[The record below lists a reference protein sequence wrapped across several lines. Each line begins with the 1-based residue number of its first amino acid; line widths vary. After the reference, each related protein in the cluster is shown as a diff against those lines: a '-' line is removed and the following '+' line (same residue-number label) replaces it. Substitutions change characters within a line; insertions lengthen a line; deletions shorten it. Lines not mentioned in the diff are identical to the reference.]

1 VSYWLKMNG
10 TADHPHAGGDWAG
23 RRASW
28 FNRYGEVS
36 MFPRWPRIAAGDQLI
51 DYAVGSH
58 RAFGEGRIFAVAEV
72 LSDPEP
78 SRHERWPV
86 QVRIRQL
93 IAGPSLG
100 FCPTIA
106 DIGVS
111 RRSLGRH
118 SHIRLTS
125 EQGQRVEELI
135 AEAAEQFGSLA

>member
-1 VSYWLKMNG
+1 
-10 TADHPHAGGDWAG
+10 
-23 RRASW
+23 
-28 FNRYGEVS
+28 
-36 MFPRWPRIAAGDQLI
+36 
-51 DYAVGSH
+51 
-58 RAFGEGRIFAVAEV
+58 
-72 LSDPEP
+72 
-78 SRHERWPV
+78 V
-86 QVRIRQL
+86 QIRQL

-125 EQGQRVEELI
+125 EHGQRAEELI

>member
-1 VSYWLKMNG
+1 
-10 TADHPHAGGDWAG
+10 
-23 RRASW
+23 
-28 FNRYGEVS
+28 
-36 MFPRWPRIAAGDQLI
+36 MFPRWPRIAAGDRLV

-58 RAFGEGRIFAVAEV
+58 HAFGEGRIFAVAEV

-78 SRHERWPV
+78 SPHERWPV
-86 QVRIRQL
+86 QVRTLRL
-93 IAGPSLG
+93 LAGPSLG

-125 EQGQRVEELI
+125 EQGQRAEELI
-135 AEAAEQFGSLA
+135 AEAAERFGSLA